1 MTRVLRFTATW
12 CGPCKTL
19 GPVADAV
26 AARHGVPVEVVDVDG
41 SPELAARY
49 RVRSIPTVVLL
60 DGSDVV
66 YTGSG
71 QALVT
76 GLNAALDAR

>member
-1 MTRVLRFTATW
+1 MLRFTATW

-26 AARHGVPVEVVDVDG
+26 AARHGVPVEVVDVDQVA
-41 SPELAARY
+41 ELPARY
-49 RVRSIPTVVLL
+49 GVRSVPTVVLL

-71 QALVT
+71 QALIA
-76 GLNAALDAR
+76 GLSNALESR